1 MNEKIDIY
9 ELVKRCPDA
18 TIQIRVGDLS
28 VFGRKLLADARLEF
42 ERQQA
47 AAEAEKAE
55 TYLDAETV
63 MRKLDISA
71 STLYRLGRA
80 HVLEHIRLGGR
91 KKYRLTDVE
100 RLVREGN

>member
-18 TIQIRVGDLS
+18 TIQIRAGDLS
-28 VFGRKLLADARLEF
+28 FFCRKLLADARLEF

-47 AAEAEKAE
+47 EASSEKAE

-63 MRKLDISA
+63 LKKLGIST
-71 STLYRLGRA
+71 STLYRLGKA
-80 HVLEHIRLGGR
+80 QVIRTYRMGGR
-91 KKYRLTDVE
+91 RKYRLSDIE
-100 RLVREGN
+100 KLIHADN